1 MPKTQSR
8 AGVNYYAH
16 GMFAMELE
24 PSKDPETKLW
34 QAVLGQTFEDAFGPA
49 RYEKTVN
56 DRRDAQVF
64 LTDYSADSFVTVCEN
79 AGFDPSF
86 VKKRV
91 EKTID
96 QNQISRDY
104 LLNIK
109 QEWSKKYAK

>member
-1 MPKTQSR
+1 MSK
-8 AGVNYYAH
+8 
-16 GMFAMELE
+16 E
-24 PSKDPETKLW
+24 PMKVLTEESPDPEKRLW
-34 QAVLGQTFEDAFGPA
+34 RAVLGQAFEDAFGPA

-86 VKKRV
+86 VKNKV